1 MKKFRATYPIYFVLF
16 LAISVFLE
24 SNQAFAETVE
34 FPQEE
39 LAQES
44 VVPRFDRPDS
54 VRRRNVVTE
63 KRFEVGGYYGWN
75 ILEPIYN
82 QSKFGLNIGY
92 HFSEMSA
99 FILNYAQWNSGLN
112 TTYTDGLQS
121 TSVSADALD
130 FTRIPKLK
138 YSIFGHYEWKIF
150 YGKISVTKQGVV
162 NLSTYPIFGAGFTA
176 YEHKNYPGVD
186 FGIGQKF
193 YFGKNVALRADF
205 KMQYGQK
212 PSPFLREQLKTSKPR
227 PTADQFSEKYDLG
240 TILDIG
246 VSILL

>member
-1 MKKFRATYPIYFVLF
+1 MKKFRTTYPIYFVLL
-16 LAISVFLE
+16 LAISGFLE
-24 SNQAFAETVE
+24 NKAYAETIE
-34 FPQEE
+34 FPEEE

-44 VVPRFDRPDS
+44 VLPKFDRPDS
-54 VRRRNVVTE
+54 VRRRNVATE
-63 KRFEVGGYYGWN
+63 GRVEIGGYYGWN

-82 QSKFGLNIGY
+82 QSKFGLNLGY

-99 FILNYAQWNSGLN
+99 FMLNYAQWSSGLN
-112 TTYTDGLQS
+112 ATYTDGLQS
-121 TSVSADALD
+121 PAVSADTLD

-138 YSIFGHYEWKIF
+138 YSLFGHYEWKIF

-162 NLSTYPIFGAGFTA
+162 NLSTYPIIGAGVTA
-176 YEHKNYPGVD
+176 YEHKNYPGFD

-212 PSPFLREQLKTSKPR
+212 PSPFLREQLKSSKPR
-227 PTADQFSEKYDLG
+227 PSPGDFKDKYDLG